1 VCARCGGAHRCVM
14 MSAATLSPARAL
26 RKSHRNSTAMKIQG
40 VRGSYYSMFV
50 ERGLPSM
57 LHHLAMLSW

>member
-26 RKSHRNSTAMKIQG
+26 RKSHRNSTAMKILVFV
-40 VRGSYYSMFV
+40 VRGMFV